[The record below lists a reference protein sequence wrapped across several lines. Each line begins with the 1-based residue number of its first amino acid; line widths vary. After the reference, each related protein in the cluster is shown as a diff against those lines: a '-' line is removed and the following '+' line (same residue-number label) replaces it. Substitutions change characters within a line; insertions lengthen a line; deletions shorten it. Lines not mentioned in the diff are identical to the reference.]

1 MPPTLQPIKNTRG
14 VLIVGLFLAVPWSDC
29 PNSRA
34 VIPNPSAA
42 CSAAMFRQAPA
53 LTEESDRSFYN
64 LHESVGQSPG
74 YRGRNYDFT
83 V

>member
-1 MPPTLQPIKNTRG
+1 MPPTDQPIKNTTG
-14 VLIVGLFLAVPWSDC
+14 VLIVGLFLVVPWPDC

-42 CSAAMFRQAPA
+42 LSAAMIRQAPA
-53 LTEESDRSFYN
+53 LTEEIDRSFFPV
-64 LHESVGQSPG
+64 HESIDQCPW
-74 YRGRNYDFT
+74 YRRRNYDFP